1 MSIKV
6 LQNLLN
12 VNRNT
17 QTQGV
22 KHNTKVRLRPGS
34 KMHRVLKITCIH
46 KNNKTIATKC
56 KASNISF
63 NPLVDKMALL
73 NLDQTIKSKFKLES
87 WIELKLMATFIFNLI
102 SP

>member
-1 MSIKV
+1 
-6 LQNLLN
+6 

-17 QTQGV
+17 QIEGV
-22 KHNTKVRLRPGS
+22 KHNTKVRLFLGS
-34 KMHRVLKITCIH
+34 KMHKVLKKTCIH
-46 KNNKTIATKC
+46 KNNKIVETKC

-63 NPLVDKMALL
+63 NPLVHNMGLL
-73 NLDQTIKSKFKLES
+73 NLDQTIKSKLKFEN